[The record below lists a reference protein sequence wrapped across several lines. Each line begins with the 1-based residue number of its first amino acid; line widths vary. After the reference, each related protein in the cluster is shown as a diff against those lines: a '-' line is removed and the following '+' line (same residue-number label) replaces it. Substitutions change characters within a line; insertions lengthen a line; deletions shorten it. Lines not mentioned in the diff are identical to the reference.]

1 MMLEREYETQFS
13 FSGISFLLD
22 EIQMRSCFLIFFFAS
37 GDILKNKLTFGYGIA
52 RIRAISADGM
62 EYDMSARTEGR
73 RAGVP
78 AGSTG
83 RYPETSPLAARHRSA
98 VLYLTVLSSIQIQ

>member
-1 MMLEREYETQFS
+1 MRHKFS
-13 FSGISFLLD
+13 FPGIGFLLD

-78 AGSTG
+78 AGSTPADTQ
-83 RYPETSPLAARHRSA
+83 RRHPSRPDIDLQYYIS
-98 VLYLTVLSSIQIQ
+98 LY

>member
-1 MMLEREYETQFS
+1 MRHKFS
-13 FSGISFLLD
+13 FPGISFLLD

-37 GDILKNKLTFGYGIA
+37 GDILKNKLTFGYNIA
-52 RIRAISADGM
+52 RIRAISADSM

-78 AGSTG
+78 AGST
-83 RYPETSPLAARHRSA
+83 PADTQRHRPSRPDTDLQYYTS
-98 VLYLTVLSSIQIQ
+98 LY

>member
-1 MMLEREYETQFS
+1 
-13 FSGISFLLD
+13 
-22 EIQMRSCFLIFFFAS
+22 MRSCFLIFFFAS

-78 AGSTG
+78 AGSTPADTQ
-83 RYPETSPLAARHRSA
+83 RRHPSRPDIDLQYYTS
-98 VLYLTVLSSIQIQ
+98 LY